1 MSTEKK
7 RKKYAFSDETIEK
20 LDWLVKEHQ
29 KRSKK
34 RIYPCDTLSEL
45 INKKEFWQFIS
56 NSLLL

>member
-29 KRSKK
+29 KEVK
-34 RIYPCDTLSEL
+34 
-45 INKKEFWQFIS
+45 NVFILVIHFL
-56 NSLLL
+56 N

>member
-34 RIYPCDTLSEL
+34 RIYPCHTLSEL
-45 INKKEFWQFIS
+45 INNEYLIRKSFG
-56 NSLLL
+56 NS